1 MPELIN
7 KRLWNSLRIIIA
19 LSILSII
26 TSHEI
31 EYSSSVCSH
40 GQSLCGESLC
50 YDPTT
55 QYCNELGRIIS
66 CNDTC
71 GSLCY
76 DPSIQQCFNETI
88 CNLNQQLC
96 VIRYDSDGYE
106 YSTPVYRCYNPSYEA
121 CLNNYLC
128 NYPTRSCDQRCLLNN
143 QVCVN
148 NITVCNVTKWYYNYE
163 PNQIKL
169 CSGVCYDTVI
179 QQCIND
185 SLQCVDDCFG
195 SCYNS
200 SLQQCLN
207 GTICNLDE
215 QLCVI
220 KSYPPRYQCYN
231 TLSYKCLNG
240 TLCYINQELC
250 TIKYDFYGNEYTTP
264 IYQCYNPSYEACF
277 NNYLCNY
284 PSRSCH
290 QQCLLNTQVCVNNIT
305 ICNVTTDYY
314 NYEPNQIKL
323 CNSSCYD
330 SSIQQCI
337 NNSVE
342 CIDICGSQ
350 CYNASTKQCLNGTI
364 CHFGEELC
372 VVKYDLYG
380 YEHPLP
386 VYSCYNSSIQACLN
400 NSLCNYPS
408 RSCNGQ
414 CLLYNQVCANNITI
428 CQVTNSYS
436 YYEPDQIKLCNGICY
451 DSIVERCDDGHIECI
466 NDCCGT
472 CYNPS
477 LKQCLN
483 GSVCNIGEELCVV
496 KYNSWD
502 GDKYN
507 FPQFQC
513 YNPFYQVC
521 MNNSLCYSD
530 RICRQ
535 QCLRSNQICVN
546 NITICNVTTD
556 YYNYEPNQIKL
567 CNGVCYDSVIEQCTN
582 DSIRCISGNCSGLCY
597 DSTAKQ
603 CFNGT
608 ICDLD
613 EQLCVIKYDYWD
625 GHAYDFPEYV
635 CYDPSYST
643 CLNNSL
649 CSYPYEVCDHQ
660 CLRYTQVC
668 VNNVTICDLTDRY
681 NNFAFDEI
689 KLCNGICYNSTSG
702 QCIDGSIRC
711 ISGNCSG
718 SCYNM
723 TSERCLNGTVCDLNE
738 DLCLIK
744 YNIFGGYVYDP
755 PHPYCYDS
763 SEYTCFNNT
772 LCHNQ
777 YGTCNQQCLQYNQI
791 CVNNDTICNIP
802 DWYDKYEPNQ
812 IKLCNGIC
820 YHSAIQ
826 RCINGILIDCT
837 PSWSFERCEYEAVDC
852 LQYGNTTLL
861 STLTPPTTKLTSSSF
876 SSSSEIPTTIPSYA
890 SSIYIQF
897 NCLHISLIVV
907 VQMLN
912 TNFLF

>member
-19 LSILSII
+19 LLIPSII

-76 DPSIQQCFNETI
+76 DPSIQRCFNETI
-88 CNLNQQLC
+88 C
-96 VIRYDSDGYE
+96 
-106 YSTPVYRCYNPSYEA
+106 
-121 CLNNYLC
+121 
-128 NYPTRSCDQRCLLNN
+128 
-143 QVCVN
+143 
-148 NITVCNVTKWYYNYE
+148 
-163 PNQIKL
+163 
-169 CSGVCYDTVI
+169 
-179 QQCIND
+179 
-185 SLQCVDDCFG
+185 
-195 SCYNS
+195 
-200 SLQQCLN
+200 
-207 GTICNLDE
+207 
-215 QLCVI
+215 
-220 KSYPPRYQCYN
+220 
-231 TLSYKCLNG
+231 
-240 TLCYINQELC
+240 YIDQELC
-250 TIKYDFYGNEYTTP
+250 TIKYDLYGNEYTTP

-277 NNYLCNY
+277 NNYLCDY
-284 PSRSCH
+284 PTRSCH
-290 QQCLLNTQVCVNNIT
+290 QQCLLNKQVCVNNIT

-350 CYNASTKQCLNGTI
+350 CYNASAKQCLNGTI

-451 DSIVERCDDGHIECI
+451 DSILERCDDGHIECI

-502 GDKYN
+502 GDKYD

-521 MNNSLCYSD
+521 MNNSLCNSD

-535 QCLRSNQICVN
+535 QCLRSNNQICVN
-546 NITICNVTTD
+546 NVTICNVTTD

-567 CNGVCYDSVIEQCTN
+567 CNGVCYDSVIEQCIN

-597 DSTAKQ
+597 DLTVKQ

-613 EQLCVIKYDYWD
+613 EQLCVINPLRPDVAKTQQFCRR
-625 GHAYDFPEYV
+625 GVRDF
-635 CYDPSYST
+635 
-643 CLNNSL
+643 
-649 CSYPYEVCDHQ
+649 
-660 CLRYTQVC
+660 
-668 VNNVTICDLTDRY
+668 
-681 NNFAFDEI
+681 
-689 KLCNGICYNSTSG
+689 
-702 QCIDGSIRC
+702 
-711 ISGNCSG
+711 
-718 SCYNM
+718 
-723 TSERCLNGTVCDLNE
+723 
-738 DLCLIK
+738 
-744 YNIFGGYVYDP
+744 
-755 PHPYCYDS
+755 
-763 SEYTCFNNT
+763 
-772 LCHNQ
+772 
-777 YGTCNQQCLQYNQI
+777 
-791 CVNNDTICNIP
+791 
-802 DWYDKYEPNQ
+802 
-812 IKLCNGIC
+812 
-820 YHSAIQ
+820 
-826 RCINGILIDCT
+826 
-837 PSWSFERCEYEAVDC
+837 
-852 LQYGNTTLL
+852 
-861 STLTPPTTKLTSSSF
+861 
-876 SSSSEIPTTIPSYA
+876 
-890 SSIYIQF
+890 
-897 NCLHISLIVV
+897 
-907 VQMLN
+907 
-912 TNFLF
+912 

>member
-19 LSILSII
+19 LLIPSII

-76 DPSIQQCFNETI
+76 DPSIQRCFNETI
-88 CNLNQQLC
+88 C
-96 VIRYDSDGYE
+96 
-106 YSTPVYRCYNPSYEA
+106 
-121 CLNNYLC
+121 
-128 NYPTRSCDQRCLLNN
+128 
-143 QVCVN
+143 
-148 NITVCNVTKWYYNYE
+148 
-163 PNQIKL
+163 
-169 CSGVCYDTVI
+169 
-179 QQCIND
+179 
-185 SLQCVDDCFG
+185 
-195 SCYNS
+195 
-200 SLQQCLN
+200 
-207 GTICNLDE
+207 
-215 QLCVI
+215 
-220 KSYPPRYQCYN
+220 
-231 TLSYKCLNG
+231 
-240 TLCYINQELC
+240 YIDQELC
-250 TIKYDFYGNEYTTP
+250 TIKYDLYGNEYTTP

-277 NNYLCNY
+277 NNYLCDY
-284 PSRSCH
+284 PTRSCH
-290 QQCLLNTQVCVNNIT
+290 QQCLLNKQV
-305 ICNVTTDYY
+305 
-314 NYEPNQIKL
+314 
-323 CNSSCYD
+323 
-330 SSIQQCI
+330 
-337 NNSVE
+337 
-342 CIDICGSQ
+342 
-350 CYNASTKQCLNGTI
+350 
-364 CHFGEELC
+364 
-372 VVKYDLYG
+372 
-380 YEHPLP
+380 
-386 VYSCYNSSIQACLN
+386 
-400 NSLCNYPS
+400 
-408 RSCNGQ
+408 
-414 CLLYNQVCANNITI
+414 
-428 CQVTNSYS
+428 
-436 YYEPDQIKLCNGICY
+436 
-451 DSIVERCDDGHIECI
+451 
-466 NDCCGT
+466 
-472 CYNPS
+472 
-477 LKQCLN
+477 
-483 GSVCNIGEELCVV
+483 
-496 KYNSWD
+496 
-502 GDKYN
+502 
-507 FPQFQC
+507 
-513 YNPFYQVC
+513 
-521 MNNSLCYSD
+521 
-530 RICRQ
+530 
-535 QCLRSNQICVN
+535 CVN

-681 NNFAFDEI
+681 NNFAVDEI

-802 DWYDKYEPNQ
+802 DWYDEYKPNQ

-837 PSWSFERCEYEAVDC
+837 PSWSFERCKYEAIDC

-861 STLTPPTTKLTSSSF
+861 STLTPPTTKLTSSSL
-876 SSSSEIPTTIPSYA
+876 SSSSEIPTTTPSYA

-897 NCLHISLIVV
+897 SCLHISLIVV